1 MGARVQAAN
10 DLGPLL
16 SRTTPRLQPLW
27 LPRLA
32 VRTPTAE
39 ALRREGIPPDALRQP
54 TELQRLLQELK
65 RECVA
70 AGVPPSR
77 L

>member
-1 MGARVQAAN
+1 VR
-10 DLGPLL
+10 
-16 SRTTPRLQPLW
+16 

-32 VRTPTAE
+32 VRKPTPE
-39 ALRREGIPPDALRQP
+39 ALRREGIPPEALRQP
-54 TELQRLLQELK
+54 TELQRLLRELK

-70 AGVPPSR
+70 AGVPPGR